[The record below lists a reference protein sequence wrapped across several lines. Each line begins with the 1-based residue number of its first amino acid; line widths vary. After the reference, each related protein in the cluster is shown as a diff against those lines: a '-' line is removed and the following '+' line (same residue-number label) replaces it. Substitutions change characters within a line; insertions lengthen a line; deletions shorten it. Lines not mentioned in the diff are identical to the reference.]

1 MIIGLRSPGS
11 IEPKRTSSAGKL
23 CNAVRGQATGKLCRH
38 NHYDKAGVPNR
49 QRPLPRLP
57 LSHSSARA
65 AAKKIFIWIEILYDS
80 IFHRLHYQLL
90 QYGCSFVRSVGWLVN
105 HKMQLK
111 LSQER
116 VSIAAICC
124 PNIHTSNLD
133 ASGASVWVSCSLLV
147 GSCAWTGCLLLH

>member
-1 MIIGLRSPGS
+1 MIQFFIDC
-11 IEPKRTSSAGKL
+11 IINCSSTA
-23 CNAVRGQATGKLCRH
+23 
-38 NHYDKAGVPNR
+38 
-49 QRPLPRLP
+49 
-57 LSHSSARA
+57 
-65 AAKKIFIWIEILYDS
+65 
-80 IFHRLHYQLL
+80 
-90 QYGCSFVRSVGWLVN
+90 VRSVGWLVN

-133 ASGASVWVSCSLLV
+133 ASGASVWVSYWLLV

>member
-1 MIIGLRSPGS
+1 MIQFFIDC
-11 IEPKRTSSAGKL
+11 IINCSST
-23 CNAVRGQATGKLCRH
+23 AVR
-38 NHYDKAGVPNR
+38 
-49 QRPLPRLP
+49 
-57 LSHSSARA
+57 
-65 AAKKIFIWIEILYDS
+65 
-80 IFHRLHYQLL
+80 
-90 QYGCSFVRSVGWLVN
+90 SFVRSVGWLVN

-133 ASGASVWVSCSLLV
+133 ASGASVWVSYWLLV